1 MFKRI
6 ITPRMSETNITR
18 HIGHTVIP
26 VWLEEGYEEIIRLF
40 SNNLTEPSLITVN
53 MNMDF
58 LNEIFFGKNV
68 EILTSVK
75 KIGTSSFVLNQ
86 EVYQERKLCVRASTT
101 LVHFDY
107 LTHKPAAI
115 PKSARDILKQHM
127 KVVASQNEKYP
138 I

>member
-1 MFKRI
+1 MFRKI
-6 ITPRMSETNITR
+6 ITPRISETNITR

-40 SNNLTEPSLITVN
+40 SRNLAEPSLITVN

-58 LNEIFFGKNV
+58 LHEIFFGKDA

-75 KIGTSSFVLNQ
+75 NVGTSSFVLYQ
-86 EVYQERKLCVRASTT
+86 EVYQDRKLCVRASTT

-107 LTHKPAAI
+107 ATHKPDPI
-115 PKSARDILKQHM
+115 PKTFRDILQEHLS
-127 KVVASQNEKYP
+127 VSS
-138 I
+138 